1 MVDGGQGE
9 KGGNMK
15 TQIQLKPNSN
25 LNELDKFINKI
36 DKIIIKMDIYSKI
49 YMRITFTK
57 CVNGNGVCSN
67 IITCIDNRKDKQ
79 CIAYTGETIKDTLKY
94 INDLIIIELS
104 NVYGDIN
111 V

>member
-1 MVDGGQGE
+1 M
-9 KGGNMK
+9 KNPISK
-15 TQIQLKPNSN
+15 TQIPN
-25 LNELDKFINKI
+25 LNELEKFVNKI
-36 DKIIIKMDIYSKI
+36 DKIIIKIDMYNKI

-57 CVNGNGVCSN
+57 CVDNNNICTT

-94 INDLIIIELS
+94 INDMIMIELS

-111 V
+111 VK